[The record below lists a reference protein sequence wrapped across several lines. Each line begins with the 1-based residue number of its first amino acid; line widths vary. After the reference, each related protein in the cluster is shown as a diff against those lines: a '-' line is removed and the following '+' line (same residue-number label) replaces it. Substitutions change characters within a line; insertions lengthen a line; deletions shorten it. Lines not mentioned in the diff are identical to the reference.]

1 MECGKT
7 FGGFEYKEHNECMT
21 EVQKYQGKFIER
33 QREMK
38 QQEKQK
44 NRDKKVEKASIETK
58 EPEKK
63 VEKKTLRKYLG
74 EDGDTFQGWAKT
86 AQALLKDRD
95 HQMKE
100 SKFLKKII
108 KVYKLSS
115 KFQEMSEEDIAKHT
129 DD

>member
-1 MECGKT
+1 
-7 FGGFEYKEHNECMT
+7 
-21 EVQKYQGKFIER
+21 
-33 QREMK
+33 MK

-44 NRDKKVEKASIETK
+44 NKDKKVEKATTETK

-74 EDGDTFQGWAKT
+74 EDGETFQGWAKT

-115 KFQEMSEEDIAKHT
+115 KFQELSEEEIAKHT
-129 DD
+129 DE

>member
-1 MECGKT
+1 
-7 FGGFEYKEHNECMT
+7 
-21 EVQKYQGKFIER
+21 
-33 QREMK
+33 MK

-44 NRDKKVEKASIETK
+44 NRDKKVEKATTETK
-58 EPEKK
+58 PEKK

-74 EDGDTFQGWAKT
+74 EDGETFQGWAKT

-115 KFQEMSEEDIAKHT
+115 KFQEMSEEEIAKHT
-129 DD
+129 DE